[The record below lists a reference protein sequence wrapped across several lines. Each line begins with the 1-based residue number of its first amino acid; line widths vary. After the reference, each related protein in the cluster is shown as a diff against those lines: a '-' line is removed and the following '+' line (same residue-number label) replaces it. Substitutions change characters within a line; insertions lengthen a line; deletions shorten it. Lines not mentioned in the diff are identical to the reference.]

1 MNERHDIEQRIGRA
15 LESLDGMKRAQP
27 APWFYTRLRARL
39 ERDEPVTVWEHIGS
53 FLSRPAVVVAGLC
66 VILVANVTIL
76 LKQPAAA
83 TIGPNTVA
91 QSETVVESESLIAS
105 SSSFDYENFAP

>member
-1 MNERHDIEQRIGRA
+1 MNERHDIEQRIDRA
-15 LESLDGMKRAQP
+15 LESLDGLQRAQP

-53 FLSRPAVVVAGLC
+53 FLSRPGIVVAGLC

-76 LKQPAAA
+76 LKQPAATTA
-83 TIGPNTVA
+83 PNTVA

>member
-1 MNERHDIEQRIGRA
+1 MNERHDIEQRIDRA
-15 LESLDGMKRAQP
+15 LESLDGLQRAQP

-39 ERDEPVTVWEHIGS
+39 ERNEPVTVWERMGS

-66 VILVANVTIL
+66 VILVANATIL
-76 LKQPAAA
+76 LKQPAAPA
-83 TIGPNTVA
+83 APNTVA

>member
-15 LESLDGMKRAQP
+15 LESLDGLKRAQP

-76 LKQPAAA
+76 LKQPAA
-83 TIGPNTVA
+83 TTTGPNTVA

>member
-1 MNERHDIEQRIGRA
+1 MNERHDIEQRIDRA
-15 LESLDGMKRAQP
+15 LESLDGLQRAQP

-39 ERDEPVTVWEHIGS
+39 KRNEPVTVWERMGS

-76 LKQPAAA
+76 LKQPAAPA
-83 TIGPNTVA
+83 APNTVA

>member
-1 MNERHDIEQRIGRA
+1 MNERHDIEQRIDRA
-15 LESLDGMKRAQP
+15 FESLDGLKRAQP

-76 LKQPAAA
+76 LKQPAATSA
-83 TIGPNTVA
+83 PNTVA
-91 QSETVVESESLIAS
+91 QTEAVVESESLIAS

>member
-1 MNERHDIEQRIGRA
+1 MNKRHDIEQRIDRA
-15 LESLDGMKRAQP
+15 LESLDGLQRAQP

-39 ERDEPVTVWEHIGS
+39 ERDEPVTVWERVGS

-66 VILVANVTIL
+66 VILLVNVTAL
-76 LKQPAAA
+76 LKQPAAGTA
-83 TIGPNTVA
+83 PNSVA
-91 QSETVVESESLIAS
+91 QTETVVESESLIAS

>member
-1 MNERHDIEQRIGRA
+1 MNERHDIEQRIDRT
-15 LESLDGMKRAQP
+15 LESLDGLQRAQP

-39 ERDEPVTVWEHIGS
+39 ERNEPVTVWERMGS

-76 LKQPAAA
+76 LKQPAAPA
-83 TIGPNTVA
+83 APNTVA